1 MPKSISVS
9 KQHKFGK
16 EIDFPTKTVA
26 LVFFDFGINDIDVGI
41 KTVAHVITEV
51 YRDEGGY
58 SWW

>member
-1 MPKSISVS
+1 MSVS
-9 KQHKFGK
+9 KHHKFGK

-26 LVFFDFGINDIDVGI
+26 LVFFDFGINDIDVPA
-41 KTVAHVITEV
+41 KTVAHVITEG